1 MVLPRWTMRRPKTG
15 LRFSR
20 EVPEEPLSV
29 GVTSSLMRTTSGLC
43 LMQIVFG
50 VLLLVYSFP
59 MYKPHVVEEHAC
71 HIGVSASGHG

>member
-29 GVTSSLMRTTSGLC
+29 GVTSSLMGDDEWVVFDADCVWCSAAGL
-43 LMQIVFG
+43 
-50 VLLLVYSFP
+50 
-59 MYKPHVVEEHAC
+59 
-71 HIGVSASGHG
+71 